1 MKGRECAKQSLHYKA
16 RVRAKGSSRQQLI
29 VAKEDEMDPPD
40 EVSSMSLYSPLLVFL
55 LHL

>member
-1 MKGRECAKQSLHYKA
+1 MPNRVYKA